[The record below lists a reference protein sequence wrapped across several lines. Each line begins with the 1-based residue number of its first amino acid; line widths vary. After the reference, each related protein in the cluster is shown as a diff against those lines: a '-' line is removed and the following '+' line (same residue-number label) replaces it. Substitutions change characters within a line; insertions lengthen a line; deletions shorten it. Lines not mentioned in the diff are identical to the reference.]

1 MTDETILSLLQA
13 TPGWAAQA
21 DRAGLDDTGVAQILD
36 EARKLAEAVLDPLAG
51 VADAEHC
58 RIESGRVK
66 TPAGYPE
73 TYRRFGADGWIC
85 ADLDPDF
92 GGMGL
97 PLALHVAASLPFEGA
112 AMPFM
117 MALGSSRAGAHL
129 LAELA
134 PDLRDVWCP
143 RLAAGD
149 WAVTICI
156 SEPDAGSDVGRIR
169 TKAVKDG
176 GTWRLSGTK
185 CWISFGDHDMTDRIG
200 HLALAR
206 TGTPEE
212 GTRGLSLFLVPNITD
227 DGADNGIRVERIE
240 EKLGLHGSP
249 TCVMRFEDSLGTMIG
264 APGRGLAQLFT
275 MIELMRLQVGG
286 QGAGIILR
294 CAALARAYAED
305 RKQGGSPK
313 SPPVPII
320 SHPDVQRQLLAID
333 AQAAVTT
340 ALMFEAAVAVEE
352 GRTDAGMQA
361 YAAFLLPLAKTFCG
375 EGAQEATSATIQVLG
390 GAGYTREWSAERLF
404 RDARICTIYEGTTGM
419 QGQDFLFR
427 RLLKDQGAGLKALG
441 DRMRGELGEG
451 PGIDLLAQFEALSE
465 RLAKASASAQLAAA
479 DGYLRAGWA
488 AVSACLAQ
496 RVAGLGGERA
506 AAADYWLALAPAR
519 FGMAEAQV
527 TYALAKG

>member
-1 MTDETILSLLQA
+1 MIETIQRVLWA

-21 DRAGLDDTGVAQILD
+21 NAAGLDEAAVAQVME
-36 EARKLAEAVLDPLAG
+36 EAAKLARDLLEPMAAE
-51 VADAEHC
+51 ADARGC
-58 RIESGRVK
+58 RLEDGRVK

-73 TYRRFGADGWIC
+73 AYKRLGSDGWIC

-97 PLALHVAASLPFEGA
+97 PVALHVAASLPFEGA

-117 MALGSSRAGAHL
+117 MALGASRAGAHL
-129 LAELA
+129 LADLA
-134 PDLRDVWCP
+134 PDLRDDWCP
-143 RLAAGD
+143 KLAAGD

-169 TKAVKDG
+169 TRAVQDG
-176 GTWRLSGTK
+176 PVWRLSGTK

-206 TGTPEE
+206 TGTVEE
-212 GTRGLSLFLVPNITD
+212 GTRGVSLFLVPNLTD
-227 DGADNGIRVERIE
+227 DGKDNGVRIERIE

-249 TCVMRFEDSLGTMIG
+249 TCVLRFEDSEGTMIG

-286 QGAGIILR
+286 QGAGITLR
-294 CAALARAYAED
+294 CAELARGYAAE
-305 RKQGGSPK
+305 RRQGGAPSK
-313 SPPVPII
+313 APPAIA
-320 SHPDVQRQLLAID
+320 SHLDVARMLDAID
-333 AQAAVTT
+333 AQALIST
-340 ALMFEAAVAVEE
+340 ALMVEAAVAV
-352 GRTDAGMQA
+352 GDGQGD

-375 EGAQEATSATIQVLG
+375 EGAQEVASTAIQVLG
-390 GAGYTREWSAERLF
+390 GSGYTREWPAERLY

-427 RLLKDQGAGLKALG
+427 RLLRDGGAGLRAFAE
-441 DRMRGELGEG
+441 RMRAERSPGVGLALLTRFEG
-451 PGIDLLAQFEALSE
+451 LSE
-465 RLAKASASAQLAAA
+465 RVAEAGHSGQLAAA

-488 AVSACLAQ
+488 CVSACLAERIAAQ
-496 RVAGLGGERA
+496 GFDTEMAG
-506 AAADYWLALAPAR
+506 WLALAPAR
-519 FGMAEAQV
+519 FGLAEAQV
-527 TYALAKG
+527 EFGLAQG